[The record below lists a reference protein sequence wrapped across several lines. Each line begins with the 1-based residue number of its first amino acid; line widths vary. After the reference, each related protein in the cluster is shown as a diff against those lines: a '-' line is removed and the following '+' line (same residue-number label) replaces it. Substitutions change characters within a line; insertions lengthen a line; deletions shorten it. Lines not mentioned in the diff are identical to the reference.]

1 MLQAEAKLL
10 KIFDDPS
17 FSVRKV
23 AKPILE
29 NRSVQKDR
37 RRLNTFLADD
47 QRSGIADRRKR
58 Q

>member
-10 KIFDDPS
+10 KIFDDKS
-17 FSVRKV
+17 SSARKV

-29 NRSVQKDR
+29 NRTVQKDR
-37 RRLNTFLADD
+37 RQLNTFLADD